1 LDKVSKKR
9 RSEIMSLVRS
19 KNTRPELVV
28 RSLVHRLGYRYR
40 LHLKRLPGC
49 PDLVFGGRKKVVFVH
64 GCFWHGHRDCPKGKL
79 PKSNLEYWKPKL
91 KRNKKRDL
99 ANQDKLGSKGW
110 AALVVWQCE
119 LKDLEILSTRIAE
132 FLEE

>member
-1 LDKVSKKR
+1 MDKVSKKR